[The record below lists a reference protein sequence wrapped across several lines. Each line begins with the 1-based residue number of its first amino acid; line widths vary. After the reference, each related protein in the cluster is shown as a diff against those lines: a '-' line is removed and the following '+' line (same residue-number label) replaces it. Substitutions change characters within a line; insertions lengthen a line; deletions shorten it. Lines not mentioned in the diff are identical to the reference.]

1 MKKKMF
7 LSLLVV
13 VLISCVTI
21 NIYFPAAEVEKA
33 AREISEEVRGLKP
46 EEKTPPEKQNESKIF
61 YFGTAKAYAQQELSV
76 TNASIK
82 QLKAR
87 MKARYPK
94 LRPFLVRGI
103 VGEGAD
109 GFLVIRAADSLNL
122 RERANL
128 QRLVQA
134 ENCDRKALYQEVM
147 KALGVAPKDLPRIQ
161 RIFAKEWQRTAP
173 RGTWIETKPG
183 KWTRK

>member
-1 MKKKMF
+1 MKKKAL
-7 LSLLVV
+7 LSLLALI
-13 VLISCVTI
+13 LISCVTI

-61 YFGTAKAYAQQELSV
+61 YFGIAKAYAQQELSV
-76 TNASIK
+76 TNASIR

-87 MKARYPK
+87 MKARYPRLK
-94 LRPFLVRGI
+94 PFLQRGI

-109 GFLVIRAADSLNL
+109 GFLVLRDTGPLSL
-122 RERANL
+122 RERASL

-134 ENCDRKALYQEVM
+134 ENRDRRALYLEVM
-147 KALGVAPKDLPRIQ
+147 KALGVAPRDLPRIQ
-161 RIFAKEWQRTAP
+161 HIFAREWQRTAP
-173 RGTWIETKPG
+173 RGTWVEIKPG